1 MQVLILIYHYT
12 GASKVLGIYKIIR
25 LCVASYLFMTG
36 YGHTLYFLHQ
46 GDYSL
51 RRLAGVLIRLNL
63 LSCMLPYIMRTDY
76 LFYYFAPLTSFWYL
90 VVTATLSVQ
99 HPRNASLV
107 FLLSKI
113 TLAMALVTIFNQI
126 PFIWETI
133 FYVLRK
139 VCRIDWNLQEWR
151 FRVHLD
157 SFIVF
162 AGMMVAAVFLRLS
175 DPRRGLDMGK
185 LRPSLSKKLTAYLP
199 LLIVVT
205 AWLAIPIFWLAA
217 SHIGVK
223 EDYNRW
229 LPYTS
234 WVPVLSFAVLR
245 NSTKGLRNIH
255 SSLFAWIG
263 RHSLETFTLQFHIW
277 LAADTKGLLGLGI
290 FRTAHL
296 KQIATWLDFAC
307 VTVAFLWIRWL
318 VFAATNTATAWL
330 VDPSAGRPNIDIDSE
345 TSKALTLPRNK
356 NEEHLNGHLGNM
368 YGVRM
373 IEPRV
378 VKLTDNAT
386 NMVRQNLKVRLS
398 LILAVLWILNIVSF
412 PISSKVQVLTK
423 SRRRTD
429 RC

>member
-157 SFIVF
+157 SSIVF
-162 AGMMVAAVFLRLS
+162 AGMTVAAVFLRLS

-205 AWLAIPIFWLAA
+205 AGLAIPIFWLAA

-223 EDYNRW
+223 EDYNQW

-255 SSLFAWIG
+255 SSLFA
-263 RHSLETFTLQFHIW
+263 
-277 LAADTKGLLGLGI
+277 
-290 FRTAHL
+290 
-296 KQIATWLDFAC
+296 
-307 VTVAFLWIRWL
+307 
-318 VFAATNTATAWL
+318 
-330 VDPSAGRPNIDIDSE
+330 
-345 TSKALTLPRNK
+345 
-356 NEEHLNGHLGNM
+356 
-368 YGVRM
+368 
-373 IEPRV
+373 
-378 VKLTDNAT
+378 
-386 NMVRQNLKVRLS
+386 
-398 LILAVLWILNIVSF
+398 
-412 PISSKVQVLTK
+412 
-423 SRRRTD
+423 
-429 RC
+429 